1 MRFHFY
7 SHKRLCYTFISVLA
21 PFPAGIGGGT
31 EDECN
36 RQAQGRMMRL
46 YWNRMPV
53 GPSLRVVC
61 KVRTQQAENFDEE
74 ALGLQDVYYPYG
86 PSLSQRLWKRKE
98 ICPKNQE
105 TYNLDFFSSSQS
117 LVMPR
122 EV

>member
-1 MRFHFY
+1 MLRDY
-7 SHKRLCYTFISVLA
+7 KRASSKNAIT
-21 PFPAGIGGGT
+21 GGT

-74 ALGLQDVYYPYG
+74 V
-86 PSLSQRLWKRKE
+86 K
-98 ICPKNQE
+98 
-105 TYNLDFFSSSQS
+105 S
-117 LVMPR
+117 LVSAWHVLNGRRPTVTKR
-122 EV
+122 